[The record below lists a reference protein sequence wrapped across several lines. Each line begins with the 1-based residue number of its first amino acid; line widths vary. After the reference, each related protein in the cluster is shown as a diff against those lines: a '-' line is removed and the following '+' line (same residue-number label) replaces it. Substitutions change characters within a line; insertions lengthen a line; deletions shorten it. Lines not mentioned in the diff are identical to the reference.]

1 MLEEDARLEHLV
13 KEKKGWSRVAYD
25 TMMRSPR
32 QCSDRW
38 HEHLACDLYHHPFTV
53 QGAAAPRSA
62 PRRPL
67 EGDQACNARQGLVAL
82 VLDERHGRNK
92 VWEAM
97 LFHESLFIFATKQY
111 LEFGSVRDSSRVIPM
126 PTKHKIWCS

>member
-13 KEKKGWSRVAYD
+13 KEKKGWSRVARD

-38 HEHLACDLYHHPFTV
+38 HEHLACDLYHRPFTV
-53 QGAAAPRSA
+53 QGAAAPRSV

-92 VWEAM
+92 M
-97 LFHESLFIFATKQY
+97 LQIFSSQNTTYEWYARWVQHECVMA
-111 LEFGSVRDSSRVIPM
+111 D
-126 PTKHKIWCS
+126 